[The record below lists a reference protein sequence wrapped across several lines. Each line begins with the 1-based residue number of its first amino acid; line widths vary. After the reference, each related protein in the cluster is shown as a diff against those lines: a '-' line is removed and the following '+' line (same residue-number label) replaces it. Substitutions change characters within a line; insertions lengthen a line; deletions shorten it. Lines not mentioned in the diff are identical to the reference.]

1 MAENNENALQRVEM
15 SAEEYAAF
23 QEFQAARAKEAA
35 QNRVNALREN
45 YKQMSEKFIARTI
58 KKLTPLSEAIRQ
70 KKAEVLDEAAALQ
83 KLKAELLEIDGK
95 SMPKSHTFTS
105 EDGTRRVTIGVYETD
120 GYDDTVEEGVAI
132 VKAYIEGLASDAKS
146 QQLVKMVLSLLQRSA
161 NGALKASRVVRLHKL
176 ADESGDERFQE
187 GVRIIEA
194 AYRPVISRTYNRCEK
209 REIDEQGGVIK
220 DWEAIPLGMTE
231 S

>member
-1 MAENNENALQRVEM
+1 MAENTDPKLQRVEM

-45 YKQMSEKFIARTI
+45 YQKMAESFVARTI
-58 KKLTPLSEAIRQ
+58 KKLTPLSESIRL

-83 KLKAELLEIDGK
+83 NLKAQLLEIDGK

-105 EDGTRRVTIGVYETD
+105 ADGTKRVTIGVYETD
-120 GYDDTVEEGVAI
+120 RYDDTVEEGIAI
-132 VKAYIEGLASDAKS
+132 VKEYIQGLAGDKNSA
-146 QQLVKMVLSLLQRSA
+146 QLVEMVLTLLKPSA
-161 NGALKASRVVRLHKL
+161 NGSLKASSVVRLHQI
-176 ADESGDERFQE
+176 ADKSGDARFIE

-194 AYRPVISRTYNRCEK
+194 AYNPTITRTYIRCEK
-209 REIDEQGGVIK
+209 REVDEKGGVVK
-220 DWEAIPLGMTE
+220 NWESIPLGMTE